1 MAKRRKNPRQHGV
14 DRPPPRLVLTPI
26 VPIADEPMAEV
37 PIPDAPV
44 LGAPVVAAPLRDAP
58 IRDPGPPDP
67 LRRDA
72 DYLVAI
78 ARRHAAIAL
87 ASSAETRAAR
97 LEACRLVWI
106 NYAAAFAVSSAMQ
119 KRFADDMQD
128 ITRALIAEQQDS
140 GAALPA
146 AGNAVLTIDELRPL
160 LRQIIGQ

>member
-1 MAKRRKNPRQHGV
+1 MARRSRKKALPKNDNDV
-14 DRPPPRLVLTPI
+14 APPQAAP
-26 VPIADEPMAEV
+26 A
-37 PIPDAPV
+37 PDAP
-44 LGAPVVAAPLRDAP
+44 LGQQSL
-58 IRDPGPPDP
+58 PDP

-87 ASSAETRAAR
+87 SGPAEGRAAR

-106 NYAAAFAVSSAMQ
+106 NYAAAFTVSTAMQ

-128 ITRALIAEQQDS
+128 ITRALIAEQEES
-140 GAALPA
+140 GGALPA

-160 LRQIIGQ
+160 LRQIIAQ

>member
-1 MAKRRKNPRQHGV
+1 MARRRKNPRQHAV

-26 VPIADEPMAEV
+26 VPIADEPMV